1 MLSFNMVLPCSKS
14 PVGNMVILAFNVG
27 NFEDLVVKYDLPPR
41 STFHSLEASEPN
53 RKMGHKAL
61 FLIF

>member
-1 MLSFNMVLPCSKS
+1 
-14 PVGNMVILAFNVG
+14 MVILAFNVG

-61 FLIF
+61 FLIFLR